1 MRSAGTQTQSQDQN
15 QNQQSK
21 PGMNPLKA
29 GAAGSRMV
37 SESGVGAHF
46 DEETS
51 LEVLAYQYSQA
62 EGAGKAPTKEH
73 WDRAHEELARRWL
86 QGAPSSDSNASSK
99 PSDDDIRVEEAMHS
113 GR

>member
-1 MRSAGTQTQSQDQN
+1 
-15 QNQQSK
+15 
-21 PGMNPLKA
+21 MNPIEA

-51 LEVLAYQYSQA
+51 LEALAHQYSQA
-62 EGAGKAPTKEH
+62 EGAGNEPRKEH
-73 WDRAHEELARRWL
+73 WDRAREELARRWL
-86 QGAPSSDSNASSK
+86 QDAPSSESKAPSK
-99 PSDDDIRVEEAMHS
+99 PSSEDIRVEEAMHL

>member
-1 MRSAGTQTQSQDQN
+1 
-15 QNQQSK
+15 
-21 PGMNPLKA
+21 MNPLDLEA

-51 LEVLAYQYSQA
+51 LEALASQYSQA
-62 EGAGKAPTKEH
+62 EGGGNEPRKEH
-73 WDRAHEELARRWL
+73 WDRAREELARRWL
-86 QGAPSSDSNASSK
+86 QGSPSNDSKVPSK
-99 PSDDDIRVEEAMHS
+99 PSADDIRVEEAMHL